1 LDDAR
6 IAQPMP
12 NPTDDTDPHEASNQR
27 REPRHEVQVAGR
39 YRSRVGASRDIWIK
53 DISETGCRFF
63 DKFSVLPVD
72 TNITFRVGTI
82 GPIPARVRWRE
93 KSVIGIQFE
102 TPLHPS
108 VLEHIVRTMD
118 EPGAGD

>member
-1 LDDAR
+1 
-6 IAQPMP
+6 M
-12 NPTDDTDPHEASNQR
+12 NTSNDTEPQEGSNQR
-27 REPRHEVQVAGR
+27 REPRHVVQVAGR
-39 YRSRVGASRDIWIK
+39 YRARVGTARDIWIK

-63 DKFSVLPVD
+63 DKFSVLSVD

-93 KSVIGIQFE
+93 QSVVGIEFD
-102 TPLHPS
+102 TPLYPS

-118 EPGAGD
+118 EPGAGN

>member
-1 LDDAR
+1 MNTS
-6 IAQPMP
+6 I
-12 NPTDDTDPHEASNQR
+12 EAEPQEGSNQR
-27 REPRHEVQVAGR
+27 REPRHVVQVAGR

-72 TNITFRVGTI
+72 SAITFRVGTI
-82 GPIPARVRWRE
+82 GPISAKVRWRE
-93 KSVIGIQFE
+93 KSVIGIQFD

-118 EPGAGD
+118 EPGAAG